1 MIRLATGSDL
11 VTVTDLVIEFLQ
23 STSYGN
29 HVELVEREHIMR
41 IAYTALHQGYI
52 WLYYH
57 NQVPVG
63 VLIAVRERNT
73 WIPSKITLRELVWY
87 VREEFRRSVGAGRLF
102 KVFCE
107 QGDELLEQGLISGYF
122 TTRMTTTDNY
132 DLERRGF
139 RMTESLYLKDE

>member
-63 VLIAVRERNT
+63 VLIAVRT
-73 WIPSKITLRELVWY
+73 
-87 VREEFRRSVGAGRLF
+87 
-102 KVFCE
+102 
-107 QGDELLEQGLISGYF
+107 Q
-122 TTRMTTTDNY
+122 
-132 DLERRGF
+132 
-139 RMTESLYLKDE
+139 YLDTQ

>member
-1 MIRLATGSDL
+1 MIRSATRSDL
-11 VTVTDLVIEFLQ
+11 LTITELICEFLQ
-23 STSYGN
+23 TTSYGD
-29 HVELVEREHIMR
+29 HIEDVEREHIMR
-41 IAYTALHQGYI
+41 VAYVALQQGYT

-63 VLIAVRERNT
+63 ILVSTLERNT
-73 WIPSKITLRELVWY
+73 WLPSKITLRELVWY
-87 VREEFRRSVGAGRLF
+87 VREEFRKTIGAGRLF

-107 QGDELLEQGLISGYF
+107 QGDELLAQGRIAGYF